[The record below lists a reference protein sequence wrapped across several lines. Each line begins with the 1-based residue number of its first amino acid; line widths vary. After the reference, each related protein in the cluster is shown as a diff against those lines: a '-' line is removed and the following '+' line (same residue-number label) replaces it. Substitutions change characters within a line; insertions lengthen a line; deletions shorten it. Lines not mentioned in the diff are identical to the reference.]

1 MKIFVAGATG
11 VIGHPLLAKLLAQR
25 NDLVALTRSSEKAQT
40 LAEQVVKPVI
50 ADVFDT
56 DAVIHA
62 QPEINI

>member
-11 VIGHPLLAKLLAQR
+11 AIGHPLLAKLLEQG
-25 NDLVALTRSSEKAQT
+25 NDLVALTCYSEKALT
-40 LAEQVVKPVI
+40 LAEQGIKTVI

-62 QPEINI
+62 RP